1 MYKKKKRSWVK
12 HLDFMLLDLLGFQ
25 LAYRLSYL
33 FLLWY
38 DGSPN
43 ESFYSNQACVL
54 FILQLVTSLIISPYS
69 HVLRRSRSVGMLNA
83 IKTTAVVLVLDIIYL
98 FVVHESYIISRAFF
112 FVLAVLSILYSMWN
126 QNKINKAE
134 AAQRAAEKASQA

>member
-1 MYKKKKRSWVK
+1 MYKRTENQWVK
-12 HLDFMLLDLLGFQ
+12 HLDFLLLDLLGFQ
-25 LAYRLSYL
+25 LAFRLSYL

-54 FILQLVTSLIISPYS
+54 FILQLVTSLILSPYS
-69 HVLRRSRSVGMLNA
+69 HILRRSKYTELFNV

-98 FVVHESYIISRAFF
+98 FIVKESYIISRAFF
-112 FVLAVLSILYSMWN
+112 LALAVLAVLIGSTSRNTIRRPS
-126 QNKINKAE
+126 
-134 AAQRAAEKASQA
+134 SSVS